1 MGWFLFGSIFL
12 CIVLLPV
19 FLAERWCRRH
29 KAKKYFP
36 VPKGMGWLQM
46 VAVWML
52 YHLPESVKES
62 RWLTGYAGEAAG
74 KLYPGIRKEKF
85 CRRHAIEKIML
96 FYGCV
101 LFAFFFL
108 TLYRLSDRVPELVDN
123 VIEREDARGEIRD
136 VAVEAEIESVEGTQ
150 KLTLNVAPRKY
161 SKSEQEV
168 LLQKVIAYIDQVLPG
183 KNTDL
188 SHVETNLVFPE
199 QFPGENITIE
209 WATDDYNLI
218 NQDGTLGDMT
228 EISLPVQTKVTAEIR
243 YGDEVLKEY
252 EKDICIVSVKKTEQ
266 EKLQDDLQE
275 ALKSADKQ
283 SEEKLQLIL
292 PDSVS
297 GHAVTWHYQVHSQM
311 PLLILIS
318 IIAVI
323 CLMLYQEE
331 RLKAQLKQR
340 TEQLLHDY
348 PGFVYRMVLML
359 GAGMTSRRSW
369 YQLMEDYEKEGG
381 GQEKWLYKEL
391 RYAHIQMQSGVPEI
405 QAYIEFGKRTELHQY
420 IKFMQLLSQYIRRGS
435 RGMEGL
441 MLQEAEE
448 AEKQRRD
455 FAKQMGEMAG
465 TKLLLPMILLLVIV
479 LMIVMV
485 PAFLSM

>member
-1 MGWFLFGSIFL
+1 M
-12 CIVLLPV
+12 
-19 FLAERWCRRH
+19 
-29 KAKKYFP
+29 
-36 VPKGMGWLQM
+36 
-46 VAVWML
+46 
-52 YHLPESVKES
+52 
-62 RWLTGYAGEAAG
+62 
-74 KLYPGIRKEKF
+74 
-85 CRRHAIEKIML
+85 
-96 FYGCV
+96 
-101 LFAFFFL
+101 
-108 TLYRLSDRVPELVDN
+108 
-123 VIEREDARGEIRD
+123 
-136 VAVEAEIESVEGTQ
+136 EGTQ

-161 SKSEQEV
+161 SKSEQEA

-183 KNTDL
+183 ENTDL

-297 GHAVTWHYQVHSQM
+297 GDAVTWHYQVHSQM

-420 IKFMQLLSQYIRRGS
+420 IKFMQLLTQYIRRGS

>member
-1 MGWFLFGSIFL
+1 M
-12 CIVLLPV
+12 PV
-19 FLAERWCRRH
+19 
-29 KAKKYFP
+29 K
-36 VPKGMGWLQM
+36 Q
-46 VAVWML
+46 
-52 YHLPESVKES
+52 PESCI
-62 RWLTGYAGEAAG
+62 
-74 KLYPGIRKEKF
+74 PGSEKKNF

-161 SKSEQEV
+161 SKSEQEA

-183 KNTDL
+183 ENTDL

-420 IKFMQLLSQYIRRGS
+420 IKFMQLLTQYIRRGS

>member
-1 MGWFLFGSIFL
+1 M
-12 CIVLLPV
+12 
-19 FLAERWCRRH
+19 
-29 KAKKYFP
+29 
-36 VPKGMGWLQM
+36 
-46 VAVWML
+46 
-52 YHLPESVKES
+52 
-62 RWLTGYAGEAAG
+62 
-74 KLYPGIRKEKF
+74 
-85 CRRHAIEKIML
+85 
-96 FYGCV
+96 
-101 LFAFFFL
+101 
-108 TLYRLSDRVPELVDN
+108 YRLSDRVPELVDN

-161 SKSEQEV
+161 SKSEQEA

-183 KNTDL
+183 ENTDL

-381 GQEKWLYKEL
+381 GREKWLYKEL

-420 IKFMQLLSQYIRRGS
+420 IKFMQLLTQYIRRGS